1 MKYGID
7 IYCHRHFIVEK
18 LDESKEYDYIYDDEE
33 DKDIMFFVGRSITDM
48 LLAFASDMVKY
59 NKIIPIY
66 KDTFKKD
73 MVGTRLN
80 EYMNIGMA
88 IVIFGDRLIPGQEY
102 IAYKGTDKFNRC
114 IKKSYE
120 LNVKYKENDCSICR
134 KGIHACLC
142 PLNCFAYYP
151 PANFSKYFIGH
162 GILKD
167 TFCGTDMDDDTK
179 CVFSEFTLDDELTLD
194 CLMRKS
200 VEYIRN
206 NYKDN
211 IIDANDRN
219 AAYPDILHSEKDYS
233 YIKSRFI
240 GISRGESSIVE
251 SSSTAIYGYYR
262 YYNMSISYGG
272 TSIAKSM
279 NPYATAISHGVNS
292 ISCTDD
298 KFSTSISY
306 HSGSKSICNGEKS
319 VAIGYDDNMAETNET
334 KSIAISFG
342 RNYEGSAITTDEQ
355 SVAVGVECYEAACK
369 APYSVAVGNN
379 IKNVV
384 KTEKEAS
391 VAVSY
396 NSDVEV
402 GPNSVAVIMIKYD
415 DADYVTFSGGI
426 NSRIMINVLHEDT
439 ILKTTMFIVD
449 GEEIQQDKKYE
460 YYPKSDMLRLNEE
473 VVSDDSNDI

>member
-7 IYCHRHFIVEK
+7 IYCHNHFIVEK
-18 LDESKEYDYIYDDEE
+18 LDESKEYEYIYDDEE
-33 DKDIMFFVGRSITDM
+33 DKDIMFFVGESTTDM
-48 LLAFASDMVKY
+48 LFAFASDAVKY
-59 NKIIPIY
+59 NKSIPIY
-66 KDTFKKD
+66 RDTYKKD
-73 MVGTRLN
+73 MVRTVSN
-80 EYMNIGMA
+80 EYDMNIGIA
-88 IVIFGDRLIPGQEY
+88 VVIFDDRLIPGQEY

-120 LNVKYKENDCSICR
+120 LNTKYKENDCSLCH

-142 PLNCFAYYP
+142 PLDCFAYYP

-167 TFCGTDMDDDTK
+167 TFYGTDMDDDTK

-194 CLMRKS
+194 YLMRKS
-200 VEYIRN
+200 IEYIRN

-219 AAYPDILHSEKDYS
+219 VVYPDILHGEKDYS

-251 SSSTAIYGYYR
+251 SSSHICG

-279 NPYATAISHGVNS
+279 NPYATSISHGVDS

-298 KFSTSISY
+298 EFSTSISY
-306 HSGSKSICNGEKS
+306 RSGSKSICNGEKS
-319 VAIGYDDNMAETNET
+319 VAIGHNDNIAETNET
-334 KSIAISFG
+334 KSIAILFG
-342 RNYEGSAITTDEQ
+342 NNYEGSAITTDEQ
-355 SVAVGVECYEAACK
+355 SVAVGVECYEAICK

-379 IKNVV
+379 IENVV

-396 NSDVEV
+396 SSDVEV
-402 GPNSVAVIMIKYD
+402 GPNSVAVIMTKYD
-415 DADYVTFSGGI
+415 DADYVSFSGGI

-439 ILKTTMFIVD
+439 ILKTTMFIID
-449 GEEIQQDKKYE
+449 GEKIQQDKKYE
-460 YYPKSDMLRLNEE
+460 YYPKSDVLKLNEE
-473 VVSDDSNDI
+473 VVSDDSDDI

>member
-7 IYCHRHFIVEK
+7 IYNHHFIVEK

-33 DKDIMFFVGRSITDM
+33 DRDIMFFIGESTTNDM
-48 LLAFASDMVKY
+48 LFVFASDLAKY
-59 NKIIPIY
+59 DKSIPIY
-66 KDTFKKD
+66 RDTFKKD
-73 MVGTRLN
+73 MVGTMSN
-80 EYMNIGMA
+80 KYNMNIEIA
-88 IVIFGDRLIPGQEY
+88 SVIFGNRLIPGQEY
-102 IAYKGTDKFNRC
+102 IAYKGTDKFNKC
-114 IKKSYE
+114 INKSYE
-120 LNVKYKENDCSICR
+120 LDVKYKEDDCSICR

-151 PANFSKYFIGH
+151 PADFSKYFIGH

-167 TFCGTDMDDDTK
+167 TFCGTDINDDTK

-194 CLMRKS
+194 YLIGKS
-200 VEYIRN
+200 IKYIKD
-206 NYKDN
+206 NYKNN

-240 GISRGESSIVE
+240 GISRGKLSIIE
-251 SSSTAIYGYYR
+251 SSSRIYR
-262 YYNMSISYGG
+262 YYNMSISYGDS
-272 TSIAKSM
+272 SIAKSM

-298 KFSTSISY
+298 EFSTSISY
-306 HSGSKSICNGEKS
+306 RMGSKSICNGEKS
-319 VAIGYDDNMAETNET
+319 VAIGHDDNIAETNET
-334 KSIAISFG
+334 KSIAILFG
-342 RNYEGSAITTDEQ
+342 HEYEGSAITTDEQ
-355 SVAVGVECYEAACK
+355 SIAVGVECYEAICK

-396 NSDVEV
+396 SSDVEV
-402 GPNSVAVIMIKYD
+402 GPNSVAVIMIKYN
-415 DADYVTFSGGI
+415 DADYVSFSGGI
-426 NSRIMINVLHEDT
+426 NSRIIINVLHEDT
-439 ILKTTMFIVD
+439 ILKTTMFIID
-449 GEEIQQDKKYE
+449 GEKIQQDKKYE
-460 YYPKSDMLRLNEE
+460 YYPKSDVLRLNEE
-473 VVSDDSNDI
+473 AVSDDSNDI

>member
-33 DKDIMFFVGRSITDM
+33 DKDIMFVVGRSTTDM

-59 NKIIPIY
+59 NKSIPVY
-66 KDTFKKD
+66 RDTFKKD

-80 EYMNIGMA
+80 EYMTIGIA
-88 IVIFGDRLIPGQEY
+88 SVIFGDRLIPGQEY

-114 IKKSYE
+114 ISLTYE
-120 LNVKYKENDCSICR
+120 LNTKYKENDCSICR

-142 PLNCFAYYP
+142 PLDCFAYYP

-167 TFCGTDMDDDTK
+167 TFYGTDMDEDTK
-179 CVFSEFTLDDELTLD
+179 CVFSEFTLDNELTLD
-194 CLMRKS
+194 FLMRKS

-233 YIKSRFI
+233 YIKSRFV

-251 SSSTAIYGYYR
+251 SSTIHR
-262 YYNMSISYGG
+262 YSKMSISYGG
-272 TSIAKSM
+272 TSIAKSIGLC
-279 NPYATAISHGVNS
+279 ATAISHGIDS

-298 KFSTSISY
+298 EFSTSISY
-306 HSGSKSICNGEKS
+306 RSGSKSICNGEKS
-319 VAIGYDDNMAETNET
+319 VAIGHNDNIAETNET
-334 KSIAISFG
+334 KSIAILFG
-342 RNYEGSAITTDEQ
+342 NNYEGGAITKDEQ
-355 SVAVGVECYEAACK
+355 SVAVGVECYEAICK

-391 VAVSY
+391 VVVSY
-396 NSDVEV
+396 SSDVEV

-415 DADYVTFSGGI
+415 DTDYVTFSGGI
-426 NSRIMINVLHEDT
+426 NSRIMINILHEDT
-439 ILKTTMFIVD
+439 ILKTTMFIID
-449 GEEIQQDKKYE
+449 GEKIQQDKKYE
-460 YYPKSDMLRLNEE
+460 YYPKSDVLKLNEK